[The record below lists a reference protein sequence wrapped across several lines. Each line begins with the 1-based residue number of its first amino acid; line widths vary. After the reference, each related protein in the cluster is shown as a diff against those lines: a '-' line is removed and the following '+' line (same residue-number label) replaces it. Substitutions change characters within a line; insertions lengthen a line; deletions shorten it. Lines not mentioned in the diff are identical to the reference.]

1 MSGIEST
8 DKEELAKVDEQA
20 SKLESMLELFNEMEA
35 DGGKTFNI
43 NDFLPQKDI
52 EKAVED
58 AV

>member
-20 SKLESMLELFNEMEA
+20 SKLESMLGLFNEMEV

-43 NDFLPQKDI
+43 NDLLSQKDI